1 MNEEAEKMS
10 KLLRKVQNKIEHSF
24 LTIPAY
30 YALETW
36 YGLRYLLSGHSKLP
50 IEDQQLVE
58 KNVTFIF
65 KSFNRQRKA
74 KHLYHSICSFF
85 PNARIII
92 ADDSAVPLEIPG
104 AEIIHMP
111 FNSGLCKGLIAA
123 LEKVETPYMMRLD
136 DDVLLVPQSHI
147 PDLVRFL
154 QKHEE
159 VDLVALP
166 CRKSF
171 QKGVER
177 FLQYDMGK
185 PMIIPKR
192 TEIDGCLVA
201 CKTPN
206 WFVGRTEKIRQVG
219 YDPNIRMIDHHE
231 FFFRAAGHI
240 VSVIN
245 PNARLLHDHNPF
257 DRDYMKYR
265 GDIRGDSIYI
275 WKKHAGEN
283 YR

>member
-1 MNEEAEKMS
+1 MS
-10 KLLRKVQNKIEHSF
+10 KLLRRIKNKIENSF
-24 LTIPAY
+24 LTVPAY
-30 YALETW
+30 YVLEGW
-36 YGLRYLLSGHSKLP
+36 YGLRYLIYGNSTLP
-50 IEDQQLVE
+50 IEDRRLVE
-58 KNVTFIF
+58 ENVTFIY

-74 KHLYHSICSFF
+74 KHLYHSIRSFF

-111 FNSGLCKGLIAA
+111 FNIGLSKGLIAA
-123 LEKVETPYMMRLD
+123 LEKVETPYVMRLD
-136 DDVLLVPQSHI
+136 DDVLLIPQSHI
-147 PDLVRFL
+147 PDQVRFL
-154 QKHEE
+154 QKHQE

-171 QKGVER
+171 QRGVEL

-185 PMIIPKR
+185 PMIIPNG
-192 TEIDGCLVA
+192 TEIDGCIVA

-206 WFVGRTEKIRQVG
+206 WFVARTEKIKKVG

-231 FFFRAAGHI
+231 FFFRAAGQI
-240 VSVIN
+240 VSVVN
-245 PNARLLHDHNPF
+245 PTARLLHDHNPF

-265 GDIRGDSIYI
+265 GDIRRDSIYI
-275 WKKHAGEN
+275 RKKHTGEN
-283 YR
+283 YQ